1 MRKNGWI
8 FYLITLLSIITFSI
22 YSIGFLN
29 FLKYFLIGIL
39 FIKGFSYVLNRRRN
53 RLANKELEEIELRE
67 REHKERVLAA
77 FKR

>member
-8 FYLITLLSIITFSI
+8 FYLITLLSIVTFSI

-39 FIKGFSYVLNRRRN
+39 FIKGFSYVLNRRRD
-53 RLANKELEEIELRE
+53 RLVNKELEEIELRE